1 MDILIL
7 TFAVLAILH
16 LVYEGIIAPSI
27 RLKLR
32 YRLFSVRDELRRLKS
47 KETKF
52 SEKLFDATQGQI
64 NTGLRMLHRTDIEML
79 WRVHNA
85 LTEEEVMERV
95 RAHERLLKDIENV
108 NIAKLSDA
116 IGRIARQAF
125 ETNCGAWNLYIIPI
139 AVLWI
144 CFGEVTRL
152 VRGLLQLPAGVL
164 EAIAPREGRFAT

>member
-7 TFAVLAILH
+7 TFAALAILH
-16 LVYEGIIAPSI
+16 LVYEGIVAPSI

-32 YRLFSVRDELRRLKS
+32 YRLFSVRDELRQIKS
-47 KETKF
+47 DETKF
-52 SEKLFDATQGQI
+52 SEKLFGATQGQI

-85 LTEEEVMERV
+85 LTEEVMERV
-95 RAHERLLKDIENV
+95 RAHERLLKDVENV

-139 AVLWI
+139 GVLWI

-152 VRGLLQLPAGVL
+152 VRGLLQLPASVL
-164 EAIAPREGRFAT
+164 ETIAPREGRFAI